1 MLIRIIN
8 GMYGHH
14 DEGGSL
20 VVKDRNSPPFEVED
34 AEAERLI
41 RDKVAEYA
49 GTAVATPAVGAKQD
63 VPVDNSPEAE
73 TAAEGAETDDIA
85 ELKEV
90 VEYSADM
97 KAQELRDI
105 AARFGI
111 TFPAVCSKAK
121 MVAALDEYFADFD
134 GVVDLTP
141 ADPE

>member
-1 MLIRIIN
+1 MNVFVNTRLLP
-8 GMYGHH
+8 G
-14 DEGGSL
+14 
-20 VVKDRNSPPFEVED
+20 D

-49 GTAVATPAVGAKQD
+49 GTAVATPAVGAKRL
-63 VPVDNSPEAE
+63 SPSI
-73 TAAEGAETDDIA
+73 TRPRQKPAAEGAETDDIA
-85 ELKEV
+85 ELKEDV

-105 AARFGI
+105 AAKFGI

-121 MVAALDEYFADFD
+121 MVAALDEYFSDFD